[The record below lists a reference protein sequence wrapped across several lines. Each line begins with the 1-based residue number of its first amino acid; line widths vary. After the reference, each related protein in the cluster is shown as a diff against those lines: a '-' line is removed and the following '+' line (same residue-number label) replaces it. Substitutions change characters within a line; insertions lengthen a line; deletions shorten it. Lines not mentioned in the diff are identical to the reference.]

1 MFWTEE
7 RGQGHLVVEWRIAR
21 KCWKRLEKNIRRE
34 CVGKMEGTV
43 WGNEENEREED
54 RWWNKKCKEEARAA
68 MQTMKSGNVVGSEY
82 MYYFQKGEK

>member
-7 RGQGHLVVEWRIAR
+7 RGQGHLVVEWRKKVLKEAR
-21 KCWKRLEKNIRRE
+21 KKNIRRE

-54 RWWNKKCKEEARAA
+54 RWWNKKCKEEVRAA
-68 MQTMKSGNVVGSEY
+68 MQMMKSGNVVGSEY